1 MAGRFV
7 TGAASKG
14 DIIALRMALDN
25 HRRGAYFK
33 RVRRVWLLGPML
45 LLMAGCTA
53 VGPDFVTPVAPK
65 SDAWVEGD
73 DPSIK
78 LETEAQE
85 YSNWWETFDDPVL
98 DSLVER
104 AYDENLTLQ
113 VAGLRILESR
123 ALLGVAIGEQYPQ
136 IQDAVGSYQRFELS
150 DNGANASFL
159 DRDFGSL
166 TLGVDT
172 AWEIDFWGRF
182 RRGVEYADAQ
192 LGATVAGYDDLLVT
206 LTAQVATTYV
216 LIRELEERLVLA
228 RRNVGLQQRT
238 LDIATVRF
246 KNGEVNE
253 LDVVQAQALLGDTQA
268 RIPSLES
275 LLRQAKNAL
284 SVLLGQPPSELRDIF
299 GDPGKIPQAPKEIAI
314 GIPTELLR
322 RRPDIRG
329 AELQAAAQSARIG
342 IAKANLYPR
351 FTLGGFIGFNT
362 SDDGG
367 IQSNN
372 ADLGDLFDG
381 GSFTGFI
388 GPSFSWP
395 ILNYGRLANNVR
407 AQDSRF
413 QQLVINYQDTVLRA
427 YQEVEDA
434 LVAFLKS
441 QDVTRYLT
449 RSVAASQRSAEL
461 SLLQYREGLVDYTRV
476 LDTQSFLVAQQDR
489 QAESRGAISRSLIS
503 TYKALGG
510 GWETRD
516 PSKAVPQEV
525 QEEMQTRTNW
535 GGLLPA
541 AGLDQAPSSGKELR
555 EKQKPFRKPD
565 W

>member
-1 MAGRFV
+1 MVGWFE
-7 TGAASKG
+7 TGAVSKG
-14 DIIALRMALDN
+14 DIEALQPVWDY
-25 HRRGAYFK
+25 RRKGVRSK
-33 RVRRVWLLGPML
+33 RGCRLWFLGPIL
-45 LLMAGCTA
+45 LSIAGCTT
-53 VGPDFVTPVAPK
+53 VGPDFVTPTAPS
-65 SDAWVEGD
+65 SDAWIDDD
-73 DPSIK
+73 DPSFK
-78 LETEAQE
+78 LETEAQD
-85 YSNWWETFDDPVL
+85 YPKWWETFDDPVL
-98 DSLVER
+98 NSLVER
-104 AYDENLTLQ
+104 AYEQNLTLQ

-123 ALLGVAIGEQYPQ
+123 ALLGVAVGEQYPQ
-136 IQDAVGSYQRFELS
+136 NQNAVGSYRRVEIS
-150 DNGANASFL
+150 ENAANASFL

-192 LGATVAGYDDLLVT
+192 LGATVASYDDLLVT

-228 RRNVGLQQRT
+228 RRNVDLQRRT

-246 KNGEVNE
+246 ENGEVNE
-253 LDVVQAQALLGDTQA
+253 LDVVQARALLGDTRA
-268 RIPSLES
+268 RIPALES

-284 SVLLGQPPSELRDIF
+284 SVLLGQPPSKLRDIF
-299 GDPGKIPQAPKEIAI
+299 GEPGKIPKAPEEIAI

-322 RRPDIRG
+322 RRPDIRN

-362 SDDGG
+362 SDNGG
-367 IQSNN
+367 LQSNN
-372 ADLGDLFDG
+372 ADLGDLFKG

-413 QQLVINYQDTVLRA
+413 QQLVINYQDSVLRA
-427 YQEVEDA
+427 YQEVEDG

-441 QDVTRYLT
+441 QEVTRHLSG
-449 RSVAASQRSAEL
+449 SVRASRRSAEL

-489 QAESRGAISRSLIS
+489 QAESRGAIARSLIN

-516 PSKAVPQEV
+516 PSKAVPEAV
-525 QEEMQTRTNW
+525 QEDMQARTNW
-535 GGLLPA
+535 GDLLPA
-541 AGLDQAPSSGKELR
+541 GGLDEAPSSGEELR
-555 EKQKPFRKPD
+555 DKQKLFRKPD

>member
-1 MAGRFV
+1 MSAPANDDLRK
-7 TGAASKG
+7 AASFLS
-14 DIIALRMALDN
+14 IRELWFL
-25 HRRGAYFK
+25 
-33 RVRRVWLLGPML
+33 VPVL
-45 LLMAGCTA
+45 LLIAGCTS
-53 VGPDFVTPVAPK
+53 VGPDFVTPEAPGN
-65 SDAWVEGD
+65 DAWTEAD
-73 DPSIK
+73 HANLK
-78 LETEAQE
+78 LETEAQD
-85 YSNWWETFDDPVL
+85 YSRWWETFDDPVL
-98 DSLVER
+98 NSLVER
-104 AYDENLTLQ
+104 AHEENLTLQ

-123 ALLGVAIGEQYPQ
+123 ALLGVAVGAQYPQ
-136 IQDAVGSYQRFELS
+136 IQDAVGSYRRFELS
-150 DNGANASFL
+150 DNAANAAFL

-192 LGATVAGYDDLLVT
+192 LGATVGAYDDLLVT

-216 LIRELEERLVLA
+216 LIRELEERLLLA
-228 RRNVGLQQRT
+228 RRNIGLQRRT
-238 LDIATVRF
+238 LDITTVRF
-246 KNGEVNE
+246 ENGEVNE
-253 LDVVQAQALLGDTQA
+253 LDVAQARALLGDTQA

-275 LLRQAKNAL
+275 LLHQAKNAL
-284 SVLLGQPPSELRDIF
+284 SVLLGQPPGELTDIF
-299 GDPGKIPQAPKEIAI
+299 GDPGKIPQAPDEIAI

-322 RRPDIRG
+322 RRPDIRT

-342 IAKANLYPR
+342 ISKANLYPR

-362 SDDGG
+362 SKDGG

-407 AQDSRF
+407 VQDSRF
-413 QQLVINYQDTVLRA
+413 QQSVVNYQDTVLRA

-441 QDVTRYLT
+441 QDVTRYLA
-449 RSVAASQRSAEL
+449 RSVAASNRSAEL

-476 LDTQSFLVAQQDR
+476 LDAQAFLVAQQDR
-489 QAESRGAISRSLIS
+489 QAESRGAIARSLIS

-516 PSKAVPQEV
+516 PNEAVPEQM
-525 QEEMQTRTNW
+525 QEEMQARTNW

-541 AGLDQAPSSGKELR
+541 AGLDEAPSSGKQLQD
-555 EKQKPFRKPD
+555 KQRLFRKPD

>member
-1 MAGRFV
+1 M
-7 TGAASKG
+7 KG
-14 DIIALRMALDN
+14 GFGTDATPKGGLEAFRSALDS
-25 HRRGAYFK
+25 HRGNACSK
-33 RVRRVWLLGPML
+33 RVRPLWLLGPML
-45 LLMAGCTA
+45 LLIAGCTA
-53 VGPDFVTPVAPK
+53 VGPDFVTPAAPK
-65 SDAWVEGD
+65 SDGWIDAD
-73 DPSIK
+73 DPGIK
-78 LETEAQE
+78 LETEAQD
-85 YSNWWETFDDPVL
+85 YSKWWQAFDDPVL

-104 AYDENLTLQ
+104 AYGQNLTLQ

-123 ALLGVAIGEQYPQ
+123 AVLGIAIGAQYPQ
-136 IQDAVGSYQRFELS
+136 IQDAVGSYRRFELS
-150 DNGANASFL
+150 DNGANAAFL

-192 LGATVAGYDDLLVT
+192 LGATVAEYDDLLVT

-228 RRNVGLQQRT
+228 RQNVGLQQRT

-253 LDVVQAQALLGDTQA
+253 LDVVQARALLGDTQA
-268 RIPSLES
+268 RIPTLES
-275 LLRQAKNAL
+275 LLRQSKNAL
-284 SVLLGQPPSELRDIF
+284 SLLLGQPPSELRDVF
-299 GDPGKIPQAPKEIAI
+299 GDPGKIPKAPEEIAI

-322 RRPDIRG
+322 RRPDIRS
-329 AELQAAAQSARIG
+329 AELQTAAQSARIG

-395 ILNYGRLANNVR
+395 ILNYGRLTNNVR

-434 LVAFLKS
+434 LVGFLKS

-449 RSVAASQRSAEL
+449 RSVKASGRSAEL

-489 QAESRGAISRSLIS
+489 QAESRGAIARNLIS

-516 PSKAVPQEV
+516 PSKAVPQTV
-525 QEEMQTRTNW
+525 QEDMKARTNW

-541 AGLDQAPSSGKELR
+541 AGLDEAASSGEELR
-555 EKQKPFRKPD
+555 DKQKLFRKPD